1 MPSAADLFS
10 SVTARAIQDITFRSQ
25 VTPDFSYQ
33 PTHTPPGP
41 PGPQGP
47 PGPPA
52 PPEPA
57 APRNVLMELV
67 KPEVTIQSVAGPMT
81 FAPYGTPTRNYVPLF
96 YVFTG
101 LAVYGAYHLA
111 KWVVWR

>member
-1 MPSAADLFS
+1 
-10 SVTARAIQDITFRSQ
+10 
-25 VTPDFSYQ
+25 
-33 PTHTPPGP
+33 
-41 PGPQGP
+41 
-47 PGPPA
+47 
-52 PPEPA
+52 
-57 APRNVLMELV
+57 MELV